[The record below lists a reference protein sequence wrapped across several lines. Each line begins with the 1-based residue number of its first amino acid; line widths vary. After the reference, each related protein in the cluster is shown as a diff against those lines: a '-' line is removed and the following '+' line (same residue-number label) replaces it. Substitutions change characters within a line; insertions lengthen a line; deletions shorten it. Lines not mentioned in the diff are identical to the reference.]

1 MNEVLKHCFNKSCTC
16 NVLMAAREMN
26 DNEINS
32 NQEWTN
38 INSFLFLFES
48 LCGSEILVC
57 DLVILF
63 LIF

>member
-1 MNEVLKHCFNKSCTC
+1 
-16 NVLMAAREMN
+16 MAAREMN
-26 DNEINS
+26 ENEINS
-32 NQEWTN
+32 NQEGTN